1 MKKLIFFLILTIIS
15 YYYSSAQSSD
25 ELEIKKA
32 ETTWSEALV
41 KYDTLTLQKLWSA
54 DYVINNPMGKVV
66 TGKEI
71 LNAMK
76 AGVRYQAYEKTIDR
90 ITFIDNIAVVMGK
103 ESLLDKPM
111 QPTQSTV
118 RRFTDIWMKK
128 GGEWKLIARQATN
141 IN

>member
-54 DYVINNPMGKVV
+54 DYVINNPMGKIV

-111 QPTQSTV
+111 QLTQSTV

>member
-111 QPTQSTV
+111 QLTQSTV